1 MIRSLFRKAV
11 FVLAPL
17 SCFALS
23 AQQRDGQTDRDAVVI
38 DYFFTARGVSPAYAE
53 RVRSVSG
60 TMRRL
65 FRRRGKAAEA
75 PVPAALNAAEQ
86 TDSQTDAFTA
96 EDAAPADSDCEK

>member
-1 MIRSLFRKAV
+1 M
-11 FVLAPL
+11 
-17 SCFALS
+17 ALS
-23 AQQRDGQTDRDAVVI
+23 AVVYSLYKTDEQVE
-38 DYFFTARGVSPAYAE
+38 SK

-86 TDSQTDAFTA
+86 TDSQTDACTA